1 MAQCS
6 QETRELSFRGRR
18 HDWGHLLTA
27 GVNRFGGGDVLF
39 SEDTSTQGEGNFM
52 GHAMVPMFLFAM
64 IAWIAWV
71 IFSSIRRYLLAKMQL
86 IVQMRLLEKVDT
98 SQTLLAYVESESG
111 RRFLDSLR
119 VEQGEPAM
127 PYRRILSGA
136 QTGII
141 LSAFGIGMLVLH
153 STGVAQEQ
161 EFTIFGGLALALGI
175 GFGFASAASYLLS
188 RSFGLLQ
195 RGSNV

>member
-1 MAQCS
+1 V
-6 QETRELSFRGRR
+6 
-18 HDWGHLLTA
+18 LTVSA
-27 GVNRFGGGDVLF
+27 AATFYSVK
-39 SEDTSTQGEGNFM
+39 TQVHKEGNFM
-52 GHAMVPMFLFAM
+52 DHVLVPLFLFVM
-64 IAWIAWV
+64 IGWIAWV

-195 RGSNV
+195 RGTNV